1 MRIAVSALAGVVVVA
16 LAGCGGSTKT
26 VTVAAKPT
34 TTRVKGTTASGA
46 ATTAAVVNPP
56 VATRDGSV
64 DQVPVTLS
72 IVTLKRSGATVEL
85 TFELSLDKTASGHA
99 QVASTFDD
107 GEFQKVTSPG
117 ATNISGGDTL
127 DGIYL
132 VDTTHAKKY
141 PVARDSY
148 NQCVCDI
155 NLSGTFVDTGA
166 PVFLSATFGA
176 PPASSVNVSI
186 PGYGTF
192 ANVPIS

>member
-1 MRIAVSALAGVVVVA
+1 VRIPVSALAGVVVVA
-16 LAGCGGSTKT
+16 VAGCGGSTKT

-34 TTRVKGTTASGA
+34 TTRVSGTTAAG
-46 ATTAAVVNPP
+46 ATTTAVVASPP

-64 DQVPVTLS
+64 DQEPVTLS
-72 IVTLKRSGATVEL
+72 IVSLKRSGATVEL

-99 QVASTFDD
+99 QVASAFDD
-107 GEFQKVTSPG
+107 GEFEKVTAPG
-117 ATNISGGDTL
+117 STDISGGDTL

-132 VDTTHAKKY
+132 VDTTDAKKY

-148 NQCVCDI
+148 GQCVCDI
-155 NLSGTFVDTGA
+155 NLGDTFVDSGA

-176 PPASSVNVSI
+176 PPSSSVNVSI

>member
-1 MRIAVSALAGVVVVA
+1 VRILVSALIVGAAVA

-34 TTRVKGTTASGA
+34 TTRVTGTTASGA
-46 ATTAAVVNPP
+46 TTTAAVVSPP
-56 VATRDGSV
+56 VATRDASV
-64 DQVPVTLS
+64 DQEPVTLS
-72 IVTLKRSGATVEL
+72 IVSLKRSGATVEL

-99 QVASTFDD
+99 QIASAFDD
-107 GEFQKVTSPG
+107 GEFEKVTSPG
-117 ATNISGGDTL
+117 ATDISGGDTL

-132 VDTTHAKKY
+132 VDTADAKKY

-155 NLSGTFVDTGA
+155 NLSGTFVDAGA

-176 PPASSVNVSI
+176 PSADSVNVSI

-192 ANVPIS
+192 VNVPIS

>member
-1 MRIAVSALAGVVVVA
+1 MAGLVAIA
-16 LAGCGGSTKT
+16 LAGCGGATRT
-26 VTVAAKPT
+26 VTVTAKPV
-34 TTRVKGTTASGA
+34 TTRVTGTTASGA
-46 ATTAAVVNPP
+46 TTTAAVPSPP

-64 DQVPVTLS
+64 DEDPVTLS
-72 IVTLKRSGATVEL
+72 IVSLKRSGATVEL
-85 TFELSLDKTASGHA
+85 TFELSLDKSATEHA
-99 QVASTFDD
+99 QVGGAFDD
-107 GEFQKVTSPG
+107 GEFEKVTSPG
-117 ATNISGGDTL
+117 STDISGGSTL

-155 NLSGTFVDTGA
+155 NLSDTFVNYGA

-176 PPASSVNVSI
+176 PPVNSVNVSI